1 MIEAKNITAKAA
13 QKIAENITVP
23 KAIRRPQPGKLRLV
37 LTLDARNPGT
47 L

>member
-23 KAIRRPQPGKLRLV
+23 KAIRRPQPRQV
-37 LTLDARNPGT
+37 AACFDT
-47 L
+47 